1 MIDPLSVISG
11 LYRECLLLNLFTG
24 ESHKMYLAFYRGI
37 DKILKLPKE
46 HYDSM
51 KYSPYFS

>member
-11 LYRECLLLNLFTG
+11 LYRGCLLLILFTG

-37 DKILKLPKE
+37 HKIPKLPKKR
-46 HYDSM
+46 YDNM